1 MHDTKTIYTYATPKQ
16 YTNTQSVSQTS
27 NLATGWGSA
36 SSRAE
41 VLILLELLRARCY
54 RACGGAARRACCVV
68 LPAYGVGALL
78 DLTAKVVVLTLL
90 ELLGA
95 RIYWISQHGE

>member
-1 MHDTKTIYTYATPKQ
+1 MGLTANI
-16 YTNTQSVSQTS
+16 
-27 NLATGWGSA
+27 ATGWGSA
-36 SSRAE
+36 SPRAE
-41 VLILLELLRARCY
+41 VLGFGQFLGASCDW
-54 RACGGAARRACCVV
+54 ACGAATERASCVV

-95 RIYWISQHGE
+95 RR